1 MTEHIEWF
9 EAVLNVTVGVYFR
22 QQGFENASVS
32 QLGLPSGKK
41 RTKKNFI

>member
-22 QQGFENASVS
+22 QQGFENVGTAFRKMV
-32 QLGLPSGKK
+32 GRVDRP
-41 RTKKNFI
+41 

>member
-22 QQGFENASVS
+22 QQGFEECLRKSV
-32 QLGLPSGKK
+32 GTAFRKMVGRVDRP
-41 RTKKNFI
+41 